1 VQLQIIKAVLTA
13 VTSATF
19 AVHDTTLLLAVK
31 TCFYI
36 YLVSKSGVIQTTA
49 NATLT
54 QMLSVVF
61 QVPRASLAAQP
72 PTAEAPKA
80 GHARA

>member
-1 VQLQIIKAVLTA
+1 M
-13 VTSATF
+13 
-19 AVHDTTLLLAVK
+19 K

>member
-1 VQLQIIKAVLTA
+1 MCTTA
-13 VTSATF
+13 AGDVIFEETVYF
-19 AVHDTTLLLAVK
+19 GQ
-31 TCFYI
+31 
-36 YLVSKSGVIQTTA
+36 LVSKSGVIQTTA